1 MFAITLIICGVVAVG
16 SGVWMLGKER
26 SPSLDQKSM
35 EDAIAAALKDAN
47 FSSKEE
53 RLIRDTANHEG
64 KNPEPIIKKI
74 KEDFKASEEEPET
87 GLIDVNAKAGLDFE
101 KFIVILAS
109 RKKNIFNESDWL
121 KDLFKRTQS
130 HKQKDLY
137 QLLPSNLE
145 EYRPK

>member
-1 MFAITLIICGVVAVG
+1 
-16 SGVWMLGKER
+16 
-26 SPSLDQKSM
+26 M

-47 FSSKEE
+47 LTSKEE
-53 RLIRDTANHEG
+53 GLIRDTAIHEG
-64 KNPEPIIKKI
+64 KDPEPIIKEI

-87 GLIDVNAKAGLDFE
+87 ELIDVNAKAGLDFE

-137 QLLPSNLE
+137 QLLPSNWE